1 MKISGYSGQTYP
13 QPNVNNTDQ
22 KAKQLQQ
29 TVTRPSEV
37 KVPVELPSASQGA
50 NSSVSARIPAE
61 GYAAKLSDAEKK
73 ALDAIFARY
82 RENPALAE
90 RLESNGTELGRLVDV
105 KV

>member
-1 MKISGYSGQTYP
+1 MKISGYSGQSYP
-13 QPNVNNTDQ
+13 QSNVNNAEQ

-29 TVTRPSEV
+29 TAARPSEV
-37 KVPVELPSASQGA
+37 KVPVELPSASQGVHSA
-50 NSSVSARIPAE
+50 TAARIPAE